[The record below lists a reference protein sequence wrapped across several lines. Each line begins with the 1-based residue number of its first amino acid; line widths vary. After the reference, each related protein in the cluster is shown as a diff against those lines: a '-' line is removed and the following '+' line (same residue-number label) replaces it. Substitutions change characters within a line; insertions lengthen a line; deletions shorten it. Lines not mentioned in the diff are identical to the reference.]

1 MQRKGLGLSKNIAWT
16 SEGEDLS
23 WRSEAFAFATGM
35 FPFEKKDFNL
45 KHSGGNSDRKPNFP
59 GASSQSPFLTA

>member
-1 MQRKGLGLSKNIAWT
+1 M
-16 SEGEDLS
+16 S

-35 FPFEKKDFNL
+35 FPFEKRNFNL

-59 GASSQSPFLTA
+59 EASSKSFFLTA